1 MTTAAHARHG
11 HENHDNHRADV
22 GRTAAAVRLTN
33 YSVYVPSG
41 SADPDIH
48 QSQPKDLAVID
59 QDARASHEG
68 AAVASKQ
75 QQRAV
80 QVARRSHAAT
90 WQPLDELLAEVRVE
104 EGGLRV
110 TRGSGGGTVNL
121 DDDGACAR

>member
-11 HENHDNHRADV
+11 TFYTSESYDNHRADV

-41 SADPDIH
+41 SPLTLTSTSL

-59 QDARASHEG
+59 QDARAGHEG

-80 QVARRSHAAT
+80 QVARRSDAAT

-110 TRGSGGGTVNL
+110 TRGSGGCSET
-121 DDDGACAR
+121 